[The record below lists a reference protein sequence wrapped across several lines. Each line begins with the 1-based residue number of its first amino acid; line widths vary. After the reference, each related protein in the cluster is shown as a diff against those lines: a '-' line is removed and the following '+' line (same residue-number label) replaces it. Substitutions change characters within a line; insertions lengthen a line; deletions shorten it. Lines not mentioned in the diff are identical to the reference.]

1 MKKLSQ
7 WLFAL
12 VALVVLS
19 IAQSAHAVPVGTMT
33 CSTAT
38 DEIKF
43 NVSYFTFGL
52 QNPSSLGSGSSG
64 AGAGKVTFQPLEVHA
79 ALSTFESLV
88 STASNGTHLES
99 CTLATRLADGTR
111 ATFLFKLLA
120 VQSLTAVA
128 SSTGNRTEPAQYTDV
143 QFLYGAVEVKGAGGP
158 DDGGT
163 TVLPPGWNQ
172 ITNTS
177 N

>member
-1 MKKLSQ
+1 MKKSSQ

-12 VALVVLS
+12 LALVVFGA
-19 IAQSAHAVPVGTMT
+19 AQSANAVPVGTLT

-38 DEIKF
+38 DQVKF

-52 QNPSSLGSGSSG
+52 QNPISIGSASSG

-88 STASNGTHLES
+88 STASDGTHLES
-99 CTLATRLADGTR
+99 CSLVTRLSDGTR

-120 VQSLTAVA
+120 VQSLTVVA
-128 SSTGNRTEPAQYTDV
+128 SSTGNHSDPAQYTDI
-143 QFLYGAVEVKGAGGP
+143 QFLYGSVQVTGAGGT

-172 ITNTS
+172 ITNAS